1 MFWCCLLPFVSFF
14 SPLFLSV
21 PICSPLLLS
30 VLVYSYLLSFA
41 LSRPLLLT
49 PCRYTNHLHRL
60 QLLIPSAE
68 TDDGIEAQV
77 VHDFDVAAILQT
89 P

>member
-1 MFWCCLLPFVSFF
+1 MSVPICSCQL
-14 SPLFLSV
+14 LSV
-21 PICSPLLLS
+21 PLCSPLLLS
-30 VLVYSYLLSFA
+30 VLVYSYLLPFA
-41 LSRPLLLT
+41 LSRSLLLT

-68 TDDGIEAQV
+68 TDDDIEAQV

>member
-1 MFWCCLLPFVSFF
+1 M
-14 SPLFLSV
+14 SV
-21 PICSPLLLS
+21 IVCSPLLPFA
-30 VLVYSYLLSFA
+30 LVCSYLLPFA
-41 LSRPLLLT
+41 LSRSLLLT

-60 QLLIPSAE
+60 QFLIPSAE